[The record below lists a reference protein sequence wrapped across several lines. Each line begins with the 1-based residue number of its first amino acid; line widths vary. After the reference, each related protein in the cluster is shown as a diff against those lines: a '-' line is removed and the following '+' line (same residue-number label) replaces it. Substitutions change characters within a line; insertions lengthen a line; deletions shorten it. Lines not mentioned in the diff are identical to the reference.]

1 MFSKNM
7 EKQVIYNFLV
17 VNGAIASPT
26 SSLDGQNGI
35 VEFEDV
41 SGSIAQH
48 INGPVVVVKV
58 IDWRAK
64 CKHFLFGSAHQLV

>member
-1 MFSKNM
+1 M
-7 EKQVIYNFLV
+7 EKQVTYNFLV
-17 VNGAIASPT
+17 VNGPTASPT

-35 VEFEDV
+35 IEFEDV
-41 SGSIAQH
+41 SGSVIQH

-64 CKHFLFGSAHQLV
+64 CEPFLFEPPCQLALTPC